1 MYVIEE
7 FKRKWKLVVFFLVM
21 TGVLVAYSIS
31 NGRYLVLVLWIILPA
46 SNYIYKKYFKKGY

>member
-31 NGRYLVLVLWIILPA
+31 SGRYLVLVLWIIVPA